1 MTMIDQI
8 DTRSTWQRQLERPFI
23 IARKLAQLRTWIQ
36 TYEIPT
42 PQEDS

>member
-1 MTMIDQI
+1 MQASRERTEMLS
-8 DTRSTWQRQLERPFI
+8 RSE
-23 IARKLAQLRTWIQ
+23 AYAAELAQLRTWIQ